1 MITYCHLIFWMGEES
16 IPFLTPNVVNS
27 FPSLAREGL
36 GMGLKIIKMNLY
48 IQQLFRVAILC
59 CMTCIV
65 VSCSGTKKMAED
77 AKINET
83 PKAEDAKEQGIPIMT
98 FDKVMHDFGIMNIGE
113 KRSTTYTFT
122 NTGTVDL
129 VIDIVTSCHC
139 TTLDYSTTPVKPGES
154 GVIKATFDSSSKKE
168 DEVIDIT
175 IVLKNEYP
183 ENGYPIV
190 EEVKY
195 TYHLT
200 SE

>member
-1 MITYCHLIFWMGEES
+1 MYLH
-16 IPFLTPNVVNS
+16 
-27 FPSLAREGL
+27 
-36 GMGLKIIKMNLY
+36 
-48 IQQLFRVAILC
+48 IQQLIRVAILAC
-59 CMTCIV
+59 LICLIA
-65 VSCSGTKKMAED
+65 SCDSTKKLAED

-83 PKAEDAKEQGIPIMT
+83 PKAEDAKQQGIPIMT
-98 FDKVMHDFGIMNIGE
+98 FDKVMHDFGTINIGE

-129 VIDIVTSCHC
+129 EIDIITSCHC
-139 TTLDYSTTPVKPGES
+139 TELDYSTEPVKPGES
-154 GVIKATFDSSSKKE
+154 GVINVIFDSSSKKE
-168 DEVIDIT
+168 DEVIDVT

-195 TYHLT
+195 KYHLT

>member
-1 MITYCHLIFWMGEES
+1 MKF
-16 IPFLTPNVVNS
+16 
-27 FPSLAREGL
+27 
-36 GMGLKIIKMNLY
+36 Y
-48 IQQLFRVAILC
+48 IQQIFRVVILGVL
-59 CMTCIV
+59 TCLV
-65 VSCSGTKKMAED
+65 VSCGGAKKMAED

-83 PKAEDAKEQGIPIMT
+83 PKVEDAKVQGIPVMT
-98 FDKVMHDFGIMNIGE
+98 FDKVMHDFGNINIGDK
-113 KRSTTYTFT
+113 KRTNYTFT

-129 VIDIVTSCHC
+129 EIDIVTSCHC

-154 GVIKATFDSSSKKE
+154 GVISIVFDSSSKKE
-168 DEVIDIT
+168 DEEIVIT

>member
-1 MITYCHLIFWMGEES
+1 MNFYIRPNFQVVIFCV
-16 IPFLTPNVVNS
+16 LTC
-27 FPSLAREGL
+27 
-36 GMGLKIIKMNLY
+36 
-48 IQQLFRVAILC
+48 LFI
-59 CMTCIV
+59 
-65 VSCSGTKKMAED
+65 SCNGAKKMPAD

-83 PKAEDAKEQGIPIMT
+83 PKAEDAKVQGIPVMT
-98 FDKVMHDFGIMNIGE
+98 FDKVMHDFGAISIGE
-113 KRSTTYTFT
+113 KKSTAYNFT

-129 VIDIVTSCHC
+129 EIEIVTSCHC

-154 GVIKATFDSSSKKE
+154 DVINIIFDSSSKTE
-168 DEVIDIT
+168 DEEIVIT

-195 TYHLT
+195 RYHLI